1 MKYRYAGELTMGLL
15 AVVQEPGWRLWIM
28 QRAHSQITLL
38 EQRTID
44 KGKGAELTL
53 KRVGTIISRAVVVE
67 THEVNEF

>member
-1 MKYRYAGELTMGLL
+1 MD
-15 AVVQEPGWRLWIM
+15 M

-38 EQRTID
+38 EQRTIE
-44 KGKGAELTL
+44 KEKGAELTL